1 MSEIINYTVTI
12 DGETI
17 QVPAGTSILNAA
29 RAIGGKVVPPAMC
42 YYSKLDDTG
51 GKCRTCLV
59 EVSKGSEKDPRPM
72 PKLVASCRTNVMDG
86 MEVRNQIARS
96 VSGI

>member
-29 RAIGGKVVPPAMC
+29 RAIGG
-42 YYSKLDDTG
+42 
-51 GKCRTCLV
+51 R
-59 EVSKGSEKDPRPM
+59 
-72 PKLVASCRTNVMDG
+72 
-86 MEVRNQIARS
+86 
-96 VSGI
+96 

>member
-42 YYSKLDDTG
+42 VIIANWMIRVANVVHAWSK
-51 GKCRTCLV
+51 
-59 EVSKGSEKDPRPM
+59 
-72 PKLVASCRTNVMDG
+72 
-86 MEVRNQIARS
+86 
-96 VSGI
+96 